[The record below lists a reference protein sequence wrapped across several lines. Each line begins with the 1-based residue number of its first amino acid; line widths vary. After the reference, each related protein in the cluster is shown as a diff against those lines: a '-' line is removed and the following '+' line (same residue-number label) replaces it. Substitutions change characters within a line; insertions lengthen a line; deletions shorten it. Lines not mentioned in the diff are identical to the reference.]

1 MRGSD
6 RDPLHFPPYSHP
18 GSRSALTPLHRPRK
32 CPQTH
37 SRKEVLPAS
46 FLGLSIKP
54 RPHSGGRWRP
64 RSQALPTHSRSP
76 RPSPRPPTA
85 PAPLTGRRARRR
97 PPHSRC
103 LGPGSCHRGLPGPA
117 VPRQRRGSGLGGTKQ
132 GPGCPARPPARCL
145 RGPAHRQPR
154 PWPAPGLAPPAPTAP
169 RHTLGAQGAEAGA
182 GPGPRA

>member
-1 MRGSD
+1 MQCTSSLLQLLLSGGCMRGSD

-64 RSQALPTHSRSP
+64 RSQALPTHTPGAPDR
-76 RPSPRPPTA
+76 A
-85 PAPLTGRRARRR
+85 PAR
-97 PPHSRC
+97 
-103 LGPGSCHRGLPGPA
+103 
-117 VPRQRRGSGLGGTKQ
+117 
-132 GPGCPARPPARCL
+132 
-145 RGPAHRQPR
+145 RQPQR
-154 PWPAPGLAPPAPTAP
+154 HSQDAEREGA
-169 RHTLGAQGAEAGA
+169 RHTLAVSDQEAAIAACPGQQFLGSGAAQVSVVPSRGRAAQRAPRPVASGAQRTASRGH
-182 GPGPRA
+182 GPRRA